1 MKRSVKLYPR
11 NLVYQTIVPSA
22 FRICFLA
29 LLLLSGCGLEW
40 DDIYFER
47 RENIDPNDFQATRIA
62 EAQAPTSTY
71 EADIA
76 TQTAE
81 AFVVILT
88 PTSTPPPPPEVV
100 ETLTSIYA
108 DTPSEGWTVKAE
120 LATVGFADRPAIGD
134 ASIEVQIDDVQGNFS
149 LESGETVFAES
160 DFDEIRF
167 EINGDVGGQL
177 ITFNLVLEDGTISA
191 PYVLEPLKTQWDEIR
206 VPLSAFKAE
215 TENRFVGF
223 MWRDAQG
230 GVAAPFY
237 VDNISLVQI
246 Q

>member
-1 MKRSVKLYPR
+1 MNRSTKFYQR
-11 NLVYQTIVPSA
+11 ELVYQTIVPYA
-22 FRICFLA
+22 FRICLLA
-29 LLLLSGCGLEW
+29 LLLMSGCGLEW
-40 DDIYFER
+40 DDISFER
-47 RENIDPNDFQATRIA
+47 QEYIDPNDFQATRIA

-71 EADIA
+71 EAEIA

-100 ETLTSIYA
+100 EELTLIYV
-108 DTPSEGWTVKAE
+108 DTPSEGWTVKAD
-120 LATVGFADRPAIGD
+120 LAEVGFADQPAIGD
-134 ASIEVQIDDVQGNFS
+134 ASIEIQIDNAGGNFS
-149 LESGETVFAES
+149 LEQGGVVFSES

-177 ITFNLVLEDGTISA
+177 ITFNLVLENGEFSA
-191 PYVLEPLKTQWDEIR
+191 PYVMLPLKTQWDEIR
-206 VPLSAFKAE
+206 VPLSAFKTE

-230 GVAAPFY
+230 GVVAPFY
-237 VDNISLVQI
+237 VDNVSLVQI